1 MQEVD
6 QRDRELLNALQ
17 GDIPV
22 SSTPFAIVGQD
33 IEMSEKEVLKR
44 AEKLRRAGILR
55 RMQLVFNTRALGY
68 TTCLVAAKVAEDRL
82 ERAAS
87 VVNIHPGVYQNYQR
101 NHNYNLWFSL
111 ALPPDSRL
119 GVEETIASLAREAEA
134 ERTRLFPTLKLYTA
148 DGAVEIEQKNEPLT
162 PDEIEY
168 VKLLQM
174 EVPLQPRPFD
184 FIAKRSGIDEE
195 DFFTAVKRFVDRGQI
210 LRIAATV
217 QLRKNPFQTNAM
229 SVWAV
234 DEGEIGEFVK
244 TALNRSSVPRCYLR
258 PSYED
263 WPYNIFATVQAR
275 SIEECDAA
283 VSEIAE
289 DSGVH
294 VHETLYPTR
303 EHKNTRV
310 SLFSGE
316 IAEWERSRLAAGM
329 ADEAHAAS

>member
-17 GDIPV
+17 GEIRV
-22 SSTPFAIVGQD
+22 SSTPFAIVGQIID
-33 IEMSEKEVLKR
+33 MSEKEVLKR

-55 RMQLVFNTRALGY
+55 RMQLVFNTKALGY
-68 TTCLVAAKVAEDRL
+68 STCLAAARVPEEKL

-101 NHNYNLWFSL
+101 NHDYNLWFSL

-119 GVEETIASLAREAEA
+119 GVEETVASLAREAEVD
-134 ERTRLFPTLKLYTA
+134 ETRLFPTLRLFTREGEVDVEQEHDA
-148 DGAVEIEQKNEPLT
+148 LTEEEIEF
-162 PDEIEY
+162 
-168 VKLLQM
+168 VRLLQL

-184 FIAKRSGIDEE
+184 FIARRAGIPETA
-195 DFFTAVKRFVDRGQI
+195 FFDAVNRFVERGQI
-210 LRIAATV
+210 RRIAATV

-234 DEGEIGEFVK
+234 EDDKIEKFVETAMEG
-244 TALNRSSVPRCYLR
+244 TSVPRCYVR
-258 PSYED
+258 PTYQD
-263 WPYNIFATVQAR
+263 WPYNVFATVQAR
-275 SIEECDAA
+275 SIDECDA
-283 VSEIAE
+283 VVNDISAE
-289 DSGVH
+289 TEVH
-294 VHETLYPTR
+294 DCRVLYPTR

-329 ADEAHAAS
+329 ADESQAVS

>member
-22 SSTPFAIVGQD
+22 SSTPFAIVGQI

-44 AEKLRRAGILR
+44 AEKLRRAGVLR

-68 TTCLVAAKVAEDRL
+68 TTCLAAAKVAEDKL

-87 VVNIHPGVYQNYQR
+87 VMNIHPGVYQNYQR
-101 NHNYNLWFSL
+101 NHDYNLWFSL
-111 ALPPDSRL
+111 AIPPDSRL
-119 GVEETIASLAREAEA
+119 GIEGTIATLSREAEV
-134 ERTRLFPTLKLYTA
+134 EKTRLFPTLRLFTS
-148 DGAVEIEQKNEPLT
+148 DGASEPESAQQPLT
-162 PDEIEY
+162 ADEIEY

-184 FIAKRSGIDEE
+184 FIARRSGIDEQG
-195 DFFTAVKRFVDRGQI
+195 FFDAVRNFVDRGQI

-217 QLRKNPFQTNAM
+217 QQRKNPFQTNAM
-229 SVWAV
+229 SVWSV
-234 DEGEIGEFVK
+234 DEKQIDSFVT
-244 TALNRSSVPRCYLR
+244 TALARVAVPRCYLR
-258 PSYED
+258 PTYED
-263 WPYNIFATVQAR
+263 WPYNLFATVQAR
-275 SIEECDAA
+275 SIEECNAI
-283 VSEIAE
+283 VAE
-289 DSGVH
+289 VADETGVTSCK
-294 VHETLYPTR
+294 TLYPTK

-316 IAEWERSRLAAGM
+316 TADWERSRLAAGM

>member
-22 SSTPFAIVGQD
+22 SSTPYAILGQI

-55 RMQLVFNTRALGY
+55 RLQLVFNTRALGY
-68 TTCLVAAKVAEDRL
+68 TTSLAAAKISEEKL

-87 VVNIHPGVYQNYQR
+87 VVNLHPGVYQNYQR
-101 NHNYNLWFSL
+101 NHDYNLWFSL

-119 GVEETIASLAREAEA
+119 GIEGTVATLAREAEF
-134 ERTRLFPTLKLYTA
+134 ESTLLFPTLRLFTA
-148 DGAVEIEQKNEPLT
+148 DGAAEPDRAGKPLS
-162 PDEIEY
+162 PDEVEY

-184 FIAKRSGIDEE
+184 FIARRSGIDETT
-195 DFFTAVKRFVDRGQI
+195 FFDAIRRFVDDGRL

-217 QLRKNPFQTNAM
+217 QQRKNPFQTNAM
-229 SVWAV
+229 SVWSV
-234 DEGEIGEFVK
+234 EPEEIERFVK
-244 TALNRSSVPRCYLR
+244 AAVQRPAVLRCYER
-258 PSYED
+258 PTYQD
-263 WPYNIFATVQAR
+263 WPYNLFATVQAR
-275 SIEECDAA
+275 SIEECDAV
-283 VSEIAE
+283 VSEIAQE
-289 DSGVH
+289 TGVTH
-294 VHETLYPTR
+294 CRTLYPTR
-303 EHKNTRV
+303 EHKNARV

-316 IAEWERSRLAAGM
+316 IAEWERSRLAAGI
-329 ADEAHAAS
+329 ADEIHAAS